1 MQSRWAGRGGVDWSM
16 CERSVYPPGPGL
28 GLHVPEDPL
37 AKKAVLSPRW
47 HVTTTVWGGQLLRL

>member
-1 MQSRWAGRGGVDWSM
+1 M